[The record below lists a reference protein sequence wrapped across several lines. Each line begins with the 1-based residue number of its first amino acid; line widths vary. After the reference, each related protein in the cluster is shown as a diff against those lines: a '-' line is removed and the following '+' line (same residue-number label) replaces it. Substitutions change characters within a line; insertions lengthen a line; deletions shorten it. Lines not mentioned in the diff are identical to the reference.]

1 MKRTDDI
8 ASGSD
13 ASIHQKRAEAVPP
26 NCSDSVATEV
36 DPLAATIL
44 CTSSAM
50 QTYDPY
56 VSSVEELAEAAL
68 SSRVNWESPQMPA
81 GILDGHA
88 GAALRKSIPLRVRRE
103 QGAFF
108 SSSDLRATALQPS
121 QNAINPSASFL
132 DPAMGGGDL
141 LIEVARHL
149 PIKQDLTGTLR
160 NWGQLLHGRD
170 LEPGFVRLA
179 KARLVLLAVARG
191 SVAKIK
197 NTDSLEDVL
206 PEIKVGDGLELLAT
220 GWSGGHIVM
229 NPPFTYRVASEDI
242 SWARGRTSSAAI
254 FLAAAVEGAQPGT
267 QLTAILPDVIRA
279 GSRYGRLREIVGAR
293 LNVLSVKPYGQFDA
307 WTDIDVF
314 ILSGVIEQ
322 IAVRDAATEWWHP
335 TNGEQLGDKFDIH
348 VGPVVPHRDQELG
361 HSYAYLRARDIP
373 LGGEFDA
380 SQAERR
386 GFQKRLFQPPFVVVR
401 RTSRPGDRSRGT
413 GTVIRG
419 TESVLVENHLIV
431 LKPKDGSLDACR
443 CIVNMLDSTRARI
456 WLDNRIRC
464 RHLTVQVLG
473 EMPWDGP

>member
-1 MKRTDDI
+1 MGTPEPHC
-8 ASGSD
+8 A
-13 ASIHQKRAEAVPP
+13 RAFHCEYGE
-26 NCSDSVATEV
+26 SRER
-36 DPLAATIL
+36 
-44 CTSSAM
+44 
-50 QTYDPY
+50 
-56 VSSVEELAEAAL
+56 SSVVPTFVLQHSNL
-68 SSRVNWESPQMPA
+68 S
-81 GILDGHA
+81 
-88 GAALRKSIPLRVRRE
+88 
-103 QGAFF
+103 
-108 SSSDLRATALQPS
+108 T
-121 QNAINPSASFL
+121 NAINPSASFL
-132 DPAMGGGDL
+132 DPAVGGGDL

-149 PIKQDLTGTLR
+149 PIKQDLAGTLR

-191 SVAKIK
+191 AIAKIK

-206 PEIKVGDGLELLAT
+206 PEIRVGDGLELLAS

-229 NPPFTYRVASEDI
+229 NPPFTYRVASEDT

-267 QLTAILPDVIRA
+267 QLTVILPDVIRA
-279 GSRYGRLREIVGAR
+279 GSRYGQLREFVGAR
-293 LNVLSVKPYGQFDA
+293 LKVLSVKPYGQFDA

-322 IAVRDAATEWWHP
+322 TAVRDAATEWWHP

-348 VGPVVPHRDQELG
+348 VGPVVPHRDQEPG
-361 HSYAYLRARDIP
+361 NSYAYLRARDIP

-401 RTSRPGDRSRGT
+401 RTSRPGDRARGM

-443 CIVNMLDSTRARI
+443 RMVHMLDSKRART

-464 RHLTVQVLG
+464 RHLTVRVLG

>member
-1 MKRTDDI
+1 MKRTEDI

-13 ASIHQKRAEAVPP
+13 ASIHHKRAEAVPP
-26 NCSDSVATEV
+26 NRSDSTAREG
-36 DPLAATIL
+36 DPLAANIL
-44 CTSSAM
+44 RTSSAM
-50 QTYDPY
+50 LSYDPY

-68 SSRVNWESPQMPA
+68 SSRVNWESSQIPA
-81 GILDGHA
+81 GLLDGQA
-88 GAALRKSIPLRVRRE
+88 GAALRKTIPLRTRRE

-121 QNAINPSASFL
+121 QDSIDPPASFL
-132 DPAMGGGDL
+132 DPAVGGGDL

-149 PIKQDLTGTLR
+149 PVQQDLAGTLR

-191 SVAKIK
+191 AVAKIK
-197 NTDSLEDVL
+197 STDSLEDVL
-206 PEIKVGDGLELLAT
+206 PEIKVGDGLELLAR

-229 NPPFTYRVASEDI
+229 NPPFTYRVASEDT
-242 SWARGRTSSAAI
+242 SWASGRTSAAAI
-254 FLAAAVEGAQPGT
+254 FLAAAVAGAQPGT
-267 QLTAILPDVIRA
+267 RLTAILPDVIRA
-279 GSRYGRLREIVGAR
+279 GSRYGRLREFVGAR
-293 LNVLSVKPYGQFDA
+293 LYVSSAKPYGQFDA

-314 ILSGVIEQ
+314 ILRGLIEQ
-322 IAVRDAATEWWHP
+322 SAARDTAAEWWHP

-348 VGPVVPHRDQELG
+348 IGPVVPHRDQEPG
-361 HSYAYLRARDIP
+361 HSYAYLHARDIP
-373 LGGEFDA
+373 LGGEFDV

-386 GFQKRLFQPPFVVVR
+386 GFQKRLFQPPFVVIR
-401 RTSRPGDRSRGT
+401 RTSRPGDKSRGL

-443 CIVNMLDSTRARI
+443 RIINMLDSTRARK

-464 RHLTVQVLG
+464 RHLTVRALN
-473 EMPWDGP
+473 EMPWNGP